1 MAPQICYNIYSE
13 KMIEELQTIKPP
25 IHCPTCST
33 TLIWEKDQL
42 FCVNPDCSGKT
53 TKKIEHFA
61 KTLKIKGLGP
71 RTVEKL
77 KIGTFFDLYELPL
90 EMMIDALQSEK
101 LAVKLH
107 REINASKSVDLVDLL
122 PAFSIKLIGT
132 TASQKVCEK
141 INSLLELNE
150 QVCSEAGLGP
160 KAKENLLDWFY
171 EEWTD
176 GYDRLPFS
184 WKTIV
189 RKRTGKTKGIVCI
202 TGKLKS
208 YKTKAAAKQILEK
221 MGYLVKNSLTK
232 DVTILINESGV
243 DSAKTQAALDRGVQI
258 ITNLKEI
265 L

>member
-1 MAPQICYNIYSE
+1 MR
-13 KMIEELQTIKPP
+13 KELQKITPP
-25 IHCPTCST
+25 TNCPICST
-33 TLIWEKDQL
+33 ILEWEKDQL
-42 FCVNPDCSGKT
+42 FCYNPNCIGKT
-53 TKKIEHFA
+53 SKRVEHFA

-77 KIGTFFDLYELPL
+77 KIQTFFDLYELPL

-107 REINASKSVDLVDLL
+107 REINASKKVDLVDLL

-141 INSLLELNE
+141 MNSLLELNE
-150 QVCSEAGLGP
+150 KVCREAGLGP
-160 KAKENLLDWFY
+160 KATDNLLDWFY

-184 WKTIV
+184 WKTTV
-189 RKRTGKTKGIVCI
+189 QKRAVTETKGIVCI

-208 YKTKAAAKQILEK
+208 YKTKAAATQVLEK
-221 MGYLVKNSLTK
+221 KGYLVKNSLTK
-232 DVTILINESGV
+232 DVTILVNESGIE
-243 DSAKTQAALDRGVQI
+243 SAKTQAALDRGVQI
-258 ITNLKEI
+258 ITNLKQ

>member
-1 MAPQICYNIYSE
+1 MR
-13 KMIEELQTIKPP
+13 EELQTIKPP
-25 IHCPTCST
+25 THCPTCST
-33 TLIWEKDQL
+33 ELIWEKDQL
-42 FCVNPDCSGKT
+42 FCYNPDCSGKT

-71 RTVEKL
+71 KTVEKL

-107 REINASKSVDLVDLL
+107 REINASKSIDLVDLL

-141 INSLLELNE
+141 IKSLLDLNE
-150 QVCSEAGLGP
+150 KVLDEAGLGP

-171 EEWTD
+171 EEWID

-184 WKTIV
+184 WKTTV
-189 RKRTGKTKGIVCI
+189 QKRAVTETKGIVCI

-208 YKTKAAAKQILEK
+208 YKTKAAATQVLEK
-221 MGYLVKNSLTK
+221 KGYLVKNSLTK
-232 DVTILINESGV
+232 DVTILVNESGIE
-243 DSAKTQAALDRGVQI
+243 SAKTQAARERGVQI
-258 ITNLKEI
+258 ITNLKTI
-265 L
+265 LNYGEKNGIT

>member
-1 MAPQICYNIYSE
+1 MR
-13 KMIEELQTIKPP
+13 KELQKIIPP
-25 IHCPTCST
+25 TNCPICST
-33 TLIWEKDQL
+33 ILEWEKDQL
-42 FCVNPDCSGKT
+42 FCYNPHCSGKT
-53 TKKIEHFA
+53 TKRIEHFA

-77 KIGTFFDLYELPL
+77 KIQTFFDLYELPL
-90 EMMIDALQSEK
+90 EMMIDAIQSEK

-107 REINASKSVDLVDLL
+107 REINASKKVDLVDLL

-141 INSLLELNE
+141 VESLLDLNE
-150 QVCSEAGLGP
+150 KVCREAGLGP
-160 KAKENLLDWFY
+160 KATDNLLDWFY

-184 WKTIV
+184 WKTTV
-189 RKRTGKTKGIVCI
+189 QKRTETETKGIVCI
-202 TGKLKS
+202 TGKLKT
-208 YKTKAAAKQILEK
+208 YKTKAAAKQVLEK
-221 MGYLVKNSLTK
+221 KGYLVKNSLTK
-232 DVTILINESGV
+232 DVTILVNESGV

-258 ITNLKEI
+258 ITNLKQ

>member
-1 MAPQICYNIYSE
+1 MRKQMQKII
-13 KMIEELQTIKPP
+13 PP
-25 IHCPTCST
+25 TNCPICST
-33 TLIWEKDQL
+33 VLEWEKDQL
-42 FCVNPDCSGKT
+42 FCYNPHCSGKT

-189 RKRTGKTKGIVCI
+189 RKRTGETKGIVCI

-208 YKTKAAAKQILEK
+208 YKTKAAAKQVLEK
-221 MGYLVKNSLTK
+221 KGYLAKNSLTK
-232 DVTILINESGV
+232 DVTILVNESGIE
-243 DSAKTQAALDRGVQI
+243 SAKTQAALDRGVQI
-258 ITNLKEI
+258 ITNLKQ

>member
-1 MAPQICYNIYSE
+1 MR
-13 KMIEELQTIKPP
+13 KELQKITPP
-25 IHCPTCST
+25 TNCPICST
-33 TLIWEKDQL
+33 ILEWEKDQL
-42 FCVNPDCSGKT
+42 FCYNPNCIGKT
-53 TKKIEHFA
+53 SKRVEHFA

-107 REINASKSVDLVDLL
+107 REINASKRVDLVDLL

-141 INSLLELNE
+141 IDSLLELNE
-150 QVCSEAGLGP
+150 KVCSEAGLGP
-160 KAKENLLDWFY
+160 KATENLLDWFY

-176 GYDRLPFS
+176 GYDRLPFRWQQLTKIEPKS
-184 WKTIV
+184 TN
-189 RKRTGKTKGIVCI
+189 KGIVCI

-208 YKTKAAAKQILEK
+208 YRTKAAAKQVLEK
-221 MGYLVKNSLTK
+221 KGYLVKNSLTK
-232 DVTILINESGV
+232 DVTILVNESGIE
-243 DSAKTQAALDRGVQI
+243 SAKTQAALDRGVQI
-258 ITNLKEI
+258 ITNLKQ